1 MGTRVALICVCFK
14 MFSFGFMKKSI
25 SILMLTTLLFSCK
38 SDYRG
43 RMVQVKK
50 QKIEV
55 NPFVKNDDVNQNSK
69 TNLKVAVE
77 DFKDSDERIQVTN
90 TIVLRKTCNS
100 IEGKEAR
107 KTKKTRNRYPLI
119 PKVIR
124 NQPQDSIQKDSIQE
138 LSEEEVFIRKQYKIA
153 NNLTW
158 ISLVSIFLFPLIG
171 LVLSK
176 LALNIYER
184 YENPGVRDRY
194 ILAKT
199 IKDVIK
205 WLLFVTIL
213 IGLIVFLFWLVL
225 ILSFL

>member
-1 MGTRVALICVCFK
+1 MGIKVGFICVCFK
-14 MFSFGFMKKSI
+14 MFSFGFLKKSI
-25 SILMLTTLLFSCK
+25 SILILTTILFSCK

-43 RMVQVKK
+43 RMVRVKK

-69 TNLKVAVE
+69 MNLKLAVE

-90 TIVLRKTCNS
+90 TTVLRKTCNS
-100 IEGKEAR
+100 IEVKEAR
-107 KTKKTRNRYPLI
+107 KIKKTQNRYPLI

-138 LSEEEVFIRKQYKIA
+138 LSEEEVFIQKQYEIA
-153 NNLTW
+153 NNLIMT
-158 ISLVSIFLFPLIG
+158 SLFLSFLFPPIG
-171 LVLSK
+171 LALSS

-199 IKDVIK
+199 IKETIK
-205 WLLFVTIL
+205 WF
-213 IGLIVFLFWLVL
+213 LIVLVL
-225 ILSFL
+225 IFAFIVLFYLMIFNLV

>member
-1 MGTRVALICVCFK
+1 
-14 MFSFGFMKKSI
+14 MFSFGLMKKSI
-25 SILMLTTLLFSCK
+25 AILILTTILFSCK

-43 RMVQVKK
+43 RMVRVKK
-50 QKIEV
+50 QKIEI
-55 NPFVKNDDVNQNSK
+55 NPFVKKDDVNQNSK
-69 TNLKVAVE
+69 TNLKPAIEGFKGWDELIPVA
-77 DFKDSDERIQVTN
+77 N
-90 TIVLRKTCNS
+90 TTVLRKTRNS
-100 IEGKEAR
+100 TESKEDR

-153 NNLTW
+153 NILTW
-158 ISLVSIFLFPLIG
+158 ISLVSIFFFPLIG
-171 LVLSK
+171 LILTT

-199 IKDVIK
+199 LKEVIK
-205 WLLFVTIL
+205 WLLWVALGLVIL
-213 IGLIVFLFWLVL
+213 TWGIVLLLFL
-225 ILSFL
+225 

>member
-1 MGTRVALICVCFK
+1 M
-14 MFSFGFMKKSI
+14 
-25 SILMLTTLLFSCK
+25 FSCK

-43 RMVQVKK
+43 RMVRVKK

-55 NPFVKNDDVNQNSK
+55 NPFLKKGYVNQNSK
-69 TNLKVAVE
+69 TNLKLDVE
-77 DFKDSDERIQVTN
+77 DFKDLDELIPVAN
-90 TIVLRKTCNS
+90 TTVLRKTYNS
-100 IEGKEAR
+100 IEGKEAI

-119 PKVIR
+119 SKVIR

-138 LSEEEVFIRKQYKIA
+138 LSEEEFFIRKQYKIA

-158 ISLVSIFLFPLIG
+158 VSLFSIFIFPLIG
-171 LVLSK
+171 LVLSTF
-176 LALNIYER
+176 ALNIYDR

-205 WLLFVTIL
+205 WLLIITIFITL
-213 IGLIVFLFWLVL
+213 IALLLWIVLL
-225 ILSFL
+225 ILLV

>member
-14 MFSFGFMKKSI
+14 MFSFGLMKKSI

-43 RMVQVKK
+43 RMVRVKK

-77 DFKDSDERIQVTN
+77 DYKDSDERIQVTN

-158 ISLVSIFLFPLIG
+158 ISLVSIFLLPLIG

>member
-1 MGTRVALICVCFK
+1 MGTRLALICVCFK
-14 MFSFGFMKKSI
+14 MFSFGLMKKSI
-25 SILMLTTLLFSCK
+25 SILILTTILFSCK

-43 RMVQVKK
+43 RMVRVKK

-55 NPFVKNDDVNQNSK
+55 NPLVKNDDVNQNSK
-69 TNLKVAVE
+69 MNLKLAVE

-90 TIVLRKTCNS
+90 TTVLRKTCNS

-107 KTKKTRNRYPLI
+107 KTKKPRNRYPLI

-158 ISLVSIFLFPLIG
+158 ISLVSIFIFPPISFA
-171 LVLSK
+171 LST

-205 WLLFVTIL
+205 WLIFVILLFSVIALL
-213 IGLIVFLFWLVL
+213 IFLQWISSLF
-225 ILSFL
+225 

>member
-14 MFSFGFMKKSI
+14 MFSFGLMKKTI
-25 SILMLTTLLFSCK
+25 SILMLTTILFSCK

-43 RMVQVKK
+43 RMVRVKK

-55 NPFVKNDDVNQNSK
+55 NSFVKNDDVNQNSK
-69 TNLKVAVE
+69 MNLKLAVE
-77 DFKDSDERIQVTN
+77 DFKDSDERIQFTN
-90 TIVLRKTCNS
+90 TTVLCKTCNS

-107 KTKKTRNRYPLI
+107 KTKKTQNRYPLI

-158 ISLVSIFLFPLIG
+158 ISLVSIFIFPLIG

-205 WLLFVTIL
+205 WLLIVSIL
-213 IGLIVFLFWLVL
+213 FGLIVILLWFIL
-225 ILSFL
+225 ILSLL

>member
-14 MFSFGFMKKSI
+14 MFSFGLMKKSI

-43 RMVQVKK
+43 RMVRVKK

-55 NPFVKNDDVNQNSK
+55 NPFAKKDNVIQNLK
-69 TNLKVAVE
+69 TNLKPAIE
-77 DFKDSDERIQVTN
+77 DFKDLSELIPVVN
-90 TIVLRKTCNS
+90 TTVLHKTCNS
-100 IEGKEAR
+100 NEGKQDR

-119 PKVIR
+119 PKIIR
-124 NQPQDSIQKDSIQE
+124 NQLQDSIKKDSIQE

-153 NNLTW
+153 NNFTW
-158 ISLVSIFLFPLIG
+158 ISLASIFFIPLIG
-171 LVLSK
+171 FLLTTIAV
-176 LALNIYER
+176 NIYER

-199 IKDVIK
+199 LKEVYK
-205 WLLFVTIL
+205 WLFWVALGLLIL
-213 IGLIVFLFWLVL
+213 TWGIILLLVL
-225 ILSFL
+225 

>member
-1 MGTRVALICVCFK
+1 MGTRLALICVCFK
-14 MFSFGFMKKSI
+14 MFSFGLMKKSI

-43 RMVQVKK
+43 RMVRVKK

-90 TIVLRKTCNS
+90 TTVLRKTCNS

-171 LVLSK
+171 LVLST

-213 IGLIVFLFWLVL
+213 IGLIVFLFWLAL

>member
-1 MGTRVALICVCFK
+1 
-14 MFSFGFMKKSI
+14 
-25 SILMLTTLLFSCK
+25 
-38 SDYRG
+38 
-43 RMVQVKK
+43 MVRVKK

-90 TIVLRKTCNS
+90 TTVLRKTCNS

-171 LVLSK
+171 LVLST

-205 WLLFVTIL
+205 WLLIVTIL
-213 IGLIVFLFWLVL
+213 IGLMVFLFWLAL

>member
-1 MGTRVALICVCFK
+1 MGIKVGFICVCFK
-14 MFSFGFMKKSI
+14 MFSFGLLKKLI
-25 SILMLTTLLFSCK
+25 SILILTTILFSCK

-43 RMVQVKK
+43 RMVRVKK

-55 NPFVKNDDVNQNSK
+55 NPFVKNDDVNRNSK
-69 TNLKVAVE
+69 MNLKLAVE

-90 TIVLRKTCNS
+90 TNVLRKTCNS

-107 KTKKTRNRYPLI
+107 KIKKTQNRYPLI

-138 LSEEEVFIRKQYKIA
+138 MSEEDVFIRKQYKIA

-158 ISLVSIFLFPLIG
+158 ISLVSIFIFPLIG
-171 LVLSK
+171 LVLST

-199 IKDVIK
+199 IKETNK
-205 WLLFVTIL
+205 WF
-213 IGLIVFLFWLVL
+213 LIVLVL
-225 ILSFL
+225 IFAFIVLFYLMIFNLV

>member
-14 MFSFGFMKKSI
+14 MFSFGLMKKSI
-25 SILMLTTLLFSCK
+25 SILMLTTILFSCK

-43 RMVQVKK
+43 RMVRVKK

-55 NPFVKNDDVNQNSK
+55 NSFVKNDDVNQNSK
-69 TNLKVAVE
+69 MNLKLAVE
-77 DFKDSDERIQVTN
+77 DFKDSDERIQFTN
-90 TIVLRKTCNS
+90 TTVLCKTCNS

-107 KTKKTRNRYPLI
+107 KTKKTQNRYPLI

-158 ISLVSIFLFPLIG
+158 ISLVSIFIFPLIG

-205 WLLFVTIL
+205 WLLIVSIL
-213 IGLIVFLFWLVL
+213 FGLIVILLWFIL
-225 ILSFL
+225 ILSLL